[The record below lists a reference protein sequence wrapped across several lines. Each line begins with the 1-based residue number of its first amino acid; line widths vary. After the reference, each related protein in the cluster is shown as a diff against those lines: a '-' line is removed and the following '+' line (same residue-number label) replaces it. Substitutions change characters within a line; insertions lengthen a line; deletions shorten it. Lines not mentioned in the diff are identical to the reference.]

1 MENKL
6 EANLKSLRAEHAKA
20 LRRLNQELEKATN
33 QTDTNRTMKSKVDKL
48 QKELL
53 MLKQNKSLP
62 LVKSEQ

>member
-33 QTDTNRTMKSKVDKL
+33 QTDTNRTMKSKVEKL